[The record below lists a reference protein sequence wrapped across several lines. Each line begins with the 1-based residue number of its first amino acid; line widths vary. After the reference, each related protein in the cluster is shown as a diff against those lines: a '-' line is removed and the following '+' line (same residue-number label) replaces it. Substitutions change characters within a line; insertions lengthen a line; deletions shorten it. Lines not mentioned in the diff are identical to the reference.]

1 MKPRPVKIVPA
12 GKRAPVRRSVHYKH
26 VFPNI
31 KSWIQAKKIRKAHF
45 LLAVLVV
52 LISFLSLYDYMS
64 NYVYVVLLD
73 DKEVGVVADAR
84 ELEEFVTDLKD
95 RCGSL
100 YGMRMEPGEKIE
112 LVREFRPGSE
122 PQTESVQAAI
132 RQQMTLF
139 TEAYMIKIDG
149 EPLLAVHSK
158 SDLDEVVELLKEAYY
173 KDQNNV
179 KLLDSFIV
187 EELSMEPY
195 NVNPED
201 VFTPEEVVAMV
212 VESTNKNTY
221 RAAVPSNFSERSF
234 SDSRQSYSHVNPI
247 SMVHSVSEEERSDNT
262 IAVDSNGIHVK
273 TVEEVVVAEEIPF
286 ATEYIYDEEMWTVE
300 KEIDTPGQEGKKE
313 IVYHITREN
322 GVEVDRA
329 RINEKII
336 AEPVT
341 QIEIHGTARVPN
353 IGSGQF
359 IWPVEGAGEITPGRG
374 FSAWHTGIDIAAA
387 AGTNIL
393 ASDSGVVWFSGRGGS
408 QGNYIIIYHG
418 SYWSLYLHNE
428 VNLVSE
434 GDRLE
439 QGDVIGRVGS
449 TGRSSGPHL
458 HFEIR
463 LDDGTGEWHGYY
475 QHKPIDP
482 LRFFNP

>member
-1 MKPRPVKIVPA
+1 MKPRPFTIVPA
-12 GKRAPVRRSVHYKH
+12 GKRAPVRRSVNYKY

-31 KSWIQAKKIRKAHF
+31 NSWIQAKKVRRTHF
-45 LLAVLVV
+45 LLAVLLV
-52 LISFLSLYDYMS
+52 LLSTLTLYDYMS
-64 NYVYVVLLD
+64 NYVYVVMLD

-84 ELEEFVTDLKD
+84 ELEGFIADLTD

-100 YGMRMEPGEKIE
+100 YGMRMESGGKID

-122 PQTESVQAAI
+122 PQAESVQAAI

-139 TEAYMIKIDG
+139 TEAYMIKVDG

-158 SDLDEVVELLKEAYY
+158 SDLDEVVELLKEAYH
-173 KDQNNV
+173 KDDNNV
-179 KLLDSFIV
+179 KLLDSFII
-187 EELSMEPY
+187 EELSLEPY
-195 NVNPED
+195 IVNPED
-201 VFTPEEVVAMV
+201 VFIPEEVVAMV
-212 VESTNKNTY
+212 VEGSNKNTY
-221 RAAVPSNFSERSF
+221 RAAVTANISERTF
-234 SDSRQSYSHVNPI
+234 LDSRQSYSNVNPI
-247 SMVHSVSEEERSDNT
+247 SVVHSVSEEKRSDNT
-262 IAVDSNGIHVK
+262 TAFDSNGIHVK
-273 TVEEVVVAEEIPF
+273 TVEEVLVVEEIPF

-300 KEIDTPGQEGKKE
+300 KEIDIPGQEGKKE

-329 RINEKII
+329 RINEKVI

-359 IWPVEGAGEITPGRG
+359 IWPVEGGGEITPGRG
-374 FSAWHTGIDIAAA
+374 FSAWHTGIDIAAD

-428 VNLVSE
+428 ANLVSE
-434 GDRLE
+434 GDRVE

>member
-1 MKPRPVKIVPA
+1 MIVPA
-12 GKRAPVRRSVHYKH
+12 GKRVPVRRSLPYKH
-26 VFPNI
+26 FFPSI
-31 KSWIQAKKIRKAHF
+31 KSWFQAKKIQRGHF

-52 LISFLSLYDYMS
+52 LISTLALYDYMR
-64 NYVYVVLLD
+64 NYVYVVMLD
-73 DKEVGVVADAR
+73 DKEVGVVTDAN
-84 ELEEFVTDLKD
+84 EFKGFVADLKD

-100 YGMRMEPGEKIE
+100 YGMHMEPGEKID

-122 PQTESVQAAI
+122 SQSESVQAAI
-132 RQQMTLF
+132 RQHLTLF
-139 TEAYMIKIDG
+139 TEAHMIMVDG
-149 EPLLAVHSK
+149 DPLLAVNSK
-158 SDLDEVVELLKEAYY
+158 SDLEEVVELLKEAYHS
-173 KDQNNV
+173 DHGSV
-179 KLLDSFIV
+179 KLLNSLIV
-187 EELSMEPY
+187 EELSLEPY
-195 NVNPED
+195 LIKPED

-212 VESTNKNTY
+212 VENSTNDTY
-221 RAAVPSNFSERSF
+221 RAAITLGSSERGLF
-234 SDSRQSYSHVNPI
+234 DSRQSYSYANPI
-247 SMVHSVSEEERSDNT
+247 SMVHSVSEEARSNNNT
-262 IAVDSNGIHVK
+262 VAVDSNGIHVK
-273 TVEEVVVAEEIPF
+273 TVEEVVVVAEIPF

-300 KEIDTPGQEGKKE
+300 KVIDTPGQEGKKE

-322 GVEVDRA
+322 GVEVERSK
-329 RINEKII
+329 INEKVI
-336 AEPVT
+336 AEPVD
-341 QIEIHGTARVPN
+341 QIERHGTARVPN

-359 IWPVEGAGEITPGRG
+359 IWPVAAGGEITPGRG
-374 FSAWHTGIDIAAA
+374 FSAWHTGIDIAAP

-418 SYWSLYLHNE
+418 SYWTLYLHNE

-434 GDRLE
+434 GTRVE
-439 QGDVIGRVGS
+439 QGDIIGRVGS

-463 LDDGTGEWHGYY
+463 LDDGTGEWLGYY

>member
-1 MKPRPVKIVPA
+1 MKPKPFTIVSA
-12 GKRAPVRRSVHYKH
+12 GKRVPVRRSAHYKH
-26 VFPNI
+26 VFPKI

-45 LLAVLVV
+45 LLAALLVL
-52 LISFLSLYDYMS
+52 LTSLSLYNYMS

-73 DKEVGVVADAR
+73 DKEVGVVADAG
-84 ELEEFVTDLKD
+84 ELEGFLTDLTE

-112 LVREFRPGSE
+112 LVREFRPGSK
-122 PQTESVQAAI
+122 PQAESVQAAI

-139 TEAYMIKIDG
+139 TEAYMIKVDG

-173 KDQNNV
+173 KDDNNV

-187 EELSMEPY
+187 EELSIEPY
-195 NVNPED
+195 LVNPED
-201 VFTPEEVVAMV
+201 VFIPEEVVAMV
-212 VESTNKNTY
+212 VEGSNRNTY
-221 RAAVPSNFSERSF
+221 RAAVRSNFSERTF
-234 SDSRQSYSHVNPI
+234 LDSRQSYSHVNPI
-247 SMVHSVSEEERSDNT
+247 SMVHSVFEEERSDNT
-262 IAVDSNGIHVK
+262 TAFDSNGIHVK
-273 TVEEVVVAEEIPF
+273 TVEEVVLVEEIPF

-300 KEIDTPGQEGKKE
+300 KEIDIPGQEGKKE

-322 GVEVDRA
+322 GVEVNRT
-329 RINEKII
+329 RINEKVI

-359 IWPVEGAGEITPGRG
+359 IWPVEGGGEITPGRG
-374 FSAWHTGIDIAAA
+374 FSAWHTGIDIAAD

-393 ASDSGVVWFSGRGGS
+393 ASDSGIVWFSGRGGS

-434 GDRLE
+434 GDRVE